1 MVALLLDHGGLV
13 ARVENR
19 VSWDDI
25 ALDETLPAVTLRLLT
40 TAIPGQLASD
50 SELRNPLIEVS
61 AHSSSRLESSQVLDD
76 AIAAISPHRNRTSVS
91 FGSPVQTVVIA
102 GARLVDVQQA
112 PSPRERCYRKVAVFS
127 LWFEG

>member
-1 MVALLLDHGGLV
+1 MVALLLDHGGVV

-61 AHSSSRLESSQVLDD
+61 AHSSSRLEASQVLDD

-91 FGSPVQTVVIA
+91 FGSPEQTVVIA

-112 PSPRERCYRKVAVFS
+112 PSPRERCYRKVAIFS
-127 LWFEG
+127 FWFEG